1 MSGDV
6 IINPTLDQLKKKHW
20 QHALHQHPVG
30 NINTVFCFFLFFF
43 WIFMMMKVDHD
54 NARRVC
60 VT

>member
-6 IINPTLDQLKKKHW
+6 IINPTLDQFKK
-20 QHALHQHPVG
+20 
-30 NINTVFCFFLFFF
+30 NTDNMLSISILWEILTPFFVYFFFF